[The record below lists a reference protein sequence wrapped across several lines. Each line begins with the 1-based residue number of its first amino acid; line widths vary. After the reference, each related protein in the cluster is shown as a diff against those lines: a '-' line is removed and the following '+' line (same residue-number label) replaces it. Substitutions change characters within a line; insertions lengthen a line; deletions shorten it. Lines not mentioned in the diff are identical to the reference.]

1 MNKITEKF
9 GEGRKIVRRIYL
21 NEMEQTWSDCV
32 VKYGSQWE
40 LKNKKE
46 DWITA
51 SKKPTFNTIW
61 DEDEECW
68 IEFED
73 WLEFHFPY

>member
-46 DWITA
+46 DWIKA
-51 SKKPTFNTIW
+51 DI
-61 DEDEECW
+61 
-68 IEFED
+68 
-73 WLEFHFPY
+73 